1 METVPWWITCSC
13 WGCLSRLLQIGI
25 NGNLS
30 SCGLA
35 ESTSSFPDYFKSEL
49 METRNLFSSITG
61 SASLLSRLLQIGI
74 NGNKTTGF
82 GSSTQML
89 SCFPDYFKSELM
101 ETDSVRCGLWVYH
114 VRLSRLL
121 QIGINGNSQEAFP
134 CVHLKL
140 SLSRLLQLGINGN
153 PRICLC
159 YVSAVFYFPDYFKSE
174 LMETSEASPHFIFCA
189 TFPITSNRN

>member
-1 METVPWWITCSC
+1 METQHHPQAVRTGLSK
-13 WGCLSRLLQIGI
+13 LSRLLQIGI
-25 NGNLS
+25 NGNPRVALS
-30 SCGLA
+30 PKIVFN
-35 ESTSSFPDYFKSEL
+35 FPDYFKSEL
-49 METRNLFSSITG
+49 METALAEIT
-61 SASLLSRLLQIGI
+61 APKLI
-74 NGNKTTGF
+74 TT
-82 GSSTQML
+82 
-89 SCFPDYFKSELM
+89 FPDYFKSELM
-101 ETDSVRCGLWVYH
+101 ETQRKKQKPQNH
-114 VRLSRLL
+114 QRLSRLL

-140 SLSRLLQLGINGN
+140 SLSRLLQIGINGN